1 MSTRASC
8 KTCEHCGTSQLAAA
22 GWCRLRQISVHPE
35 LAHVALCHHWT
46 EQAPSLPLLKEKV
59 TETQMDRQLELG
71 RTLVGCLSEDL

>member
-1 MSTRASC
+1 M
-8 KTCEHCGTSQLAAA
+8 
-22 GWCRLRQISVHPE
+22 HPE

-46 EQAPSLPLLKEKV
+46 EQAPSLPLLKEKA